1 MSADLIVNAPQRP
14 VILTVAPTFLPGFK
28 AGGPIRTLTNLVDQL
43 GNEFDFRIVTSD
55 RDFGDETPYPDI
67 EPNVWNNR
75 EHSRVMYLSKDRQ
88 KVGGLKTV
96 LAGQEYDILYLNSF
110 FAPFTIKTLLLRRLG
125 KIPNR
130 PTIVAPRGE
139 FSPGALQIKWPKKR
153 VFLHAAGLTGLYRD
167 VIWQASS
174 EFDAKD
180 IDTNIAR
187 FHLDREPTILVAPN
201 LPPGLP
207 ISQNHEPPAKSP
219 GAARILFLSR
229 IARMKNLDYAL
240 SRLRDVTGRV
250 SFDIYGPIEDAAYWR
265 TCQQIIDGLPQNVQ
279 VTYRGP
285 APADQVREIFVA
297 YHALLLPT
305 RGENFGHVI
314 LEAISSGCPA
324 IISDR
329 TPWRNLAAKQAGWDL
344 PLERP
349 QAFVEAIQQVI
360 DMNQTEWNAW
370 SDGAKRVAETFIHDP
385 ATIEASRQLFYTA
398 LAQNKSEL

>member
-1 MSADLIVNAPQRP
+1 MSEP

-28 AGGPIRTLTNLVDQL
+28 AGGPIRTLTNLIVHL
-43 GNEFDFRIVTSD
+43 GDEFDFRIVTSD
-55 RDFGDETPYPDI
+55 RDLGDEAPYPDI
-67 EPNVWNNR
+67 EPNVWINR
-75 EHSRVMYLSKDRQ
+75 GHSRVMYLSKDRQ

-96 LAGQEYDILYLNSF
+96 LAEQEYDILYLNSF
-110 FAPFTIKTLLLRRLG
+110 FASFTIKTLLLRRLG

-139 FSPGALQIKWPKKR
+139 FSTSALQIKWPKKR
-153 VFLHAAGLTGLYRD
+153 IFLHAAGLTRLYRG

-207 ISQNHEPPAKSP
+207 PSQNHETPAKSP
-219 GAARILFLSR
+219 GSARILFLSR

-240 SRLRDVTGRV
+240 SRLKDVTGRV
-250 SFDIYGPIEDAAYWR
+250 TFDIYGPIEDAAYWQ
-265 TCQQIIDGLPQNVQ
+265 TCQQIIGGLPQNIQ

-285 APADQVREIFVA
+285 APVDQVREIFAA

-314 LEAISSGCPA
+314 LEALSSGCPV
-324 IISDR
+324 ITSNR
-329 TPWRNLAAKQAGWDL
+329 TPWRELAKNRAGWDL
-344 PLERP
+344 PLEQP
-349 QAFVEAIQQVI
+349 ETFVGAIQQVV
-360 DMNQTEWNAW
+360 DMDQDEWNHW